1 MKKLARLTALL
12 LTGVM
17 LLLLASCGAAPNPG
31 GSSGLTAEEA
41 KAKREIINAIN
52 DERQKA
58 KLLSLREVPELTQLE
73 QEFIEHFREAG
84 TKGIPLKDAK
94 RFEQELLN
102 KQKNAGWTYYGGI
115 NFSATSVA
123 NDTAKLDSVY
133 KGDTSEFRKELI
145 DYGFAT
151 APSTALSIG
160 VVTIEGEIYWT
171 ASLLTK

>member
-1 MKKLARLTALL
+1 MKKLAKLTALL

-58 KLLSLREVPELTQLE
+58 KLPLLREVSELTQLE

-84 TKGIPLKDAK
+84 TKGIPLEDAN

-102 KQKNAGWTYYGGI
+102 KQKNAGWQCSGSL
-115 NFSATSVA
+115 NFSAKEP
-123 NDTAKLDSVY
+123 AKLDTVY
-133 KGDTSEFRKELI
+133 EGDTPEFRKELI
-145 DYGFAT
+145 GYGFT
-151 APSTALSIG
+151 TDPSTALSIG
-160 VVTIEGEIYWT
+160 VVTIEGKIYWT

>member
-17 LLLLASCGAAPNPG
+17 LLLLASCGAAP
-31 GSSGLTAEEA
+31 LTPEQQA
-41 KAKREIINAIN
+41 RQEIFNAIN

-58 KLLSLREVPELTQLE
+58 KLPLLREVSELTQLE
-73 QEFIEHFREAG
+73 QEFVEHFRKAG
-84 TKGIPLKDAK
+84 TKGIPMKDANQL
-94 RFEQELLN
+94 EQELLK

-115 NFSATSVA
+115 SFSATSVA

-160 VVTIEGEIYWT
+160 VVTIEGKIYWT